1 MIWTLAVLPMALL
14 LLGTPIFAIFLIGAV
29 ATFVLF
35 LSVPPVALHQ
45 IMFGAMENYALLA
58 VPFFIFAGELMS
70 GSGIARRLIVWVLA
84 LIGRIP
90 GSLGVATVGA
100 CTLIGAISGASTA
113 TVAVVGKTLYPGLIR
128 EGYGARFASGLL
140 SSSGSIDIVI
150 PPSIAMIL
158 FGMAAEQSIAK
169 LFAAGVLPGL
179 LIASMMSAYVV
190 ITALRMRLPTRGG
203 FDFARL
209 RAATW
214 DAGPA
219 LLMPVFVLAG
229 IYLGWFSPTEAG
241 GFACLYAILVGR
253 FVYREPRLT
262 RDGKPY
268 ARPGDAIR
276 KFRHY
281 ERRAGRPVFLPIRYA
296 DDFVVLV
303 NGTEEQA
310 RAEKEALAVFL
321 RNEMKLTLSPEK
333 THVTSLTEGFE
344 FLGHRVRLRWDDR
357 WGYWPRIEVPTAR
370 VKDFRHRIKQ
380 HTTRGHTRLS
390 FQEIIDALNPLLL
403 GWGRFYQHCYG
414 AKRVFTRIDYYVWDR
429 LRRWLRKK
437 YPKTP
442 RLVIRRRYWRR
453 LPGRARY
460 RWVDQ
465 SVAIVADL
473 KVGRHDLL
481 KMRMPDYAYLARES
495 PVHNER
501 CTPGSG
507 TGAGETGGGNLD
519 SGASPPRSLKS
530 QRARP

>member
-1 MIWTLAVLPMALL
+1 MIWTLAVLPLALL

-45 IMFGAMENYALLA
+45 IMFGGMENYALLA

-128 EGYGARFASGLL
+128 DGYSVRFASGLL

-158 FGMAAEQSIAK
+158 FGMAAEQSVAK

-179 LIASMMSAYVV
+179 LIAFMMSAYVV
-190 ITALRMRLPTRGG
+190 IMALRMRIPTRGK

-209 RAATW
+209 WAATW

-253 FVYREPRLT
+253 YVYREMSWSDVLEAATQAAIITSQILIIVATAALFSWILT
-262 RDGKPY
+262 
-268 ARPGDAIR
+268 I
-276 KFRHY
+276 
-281 ERRAGRPVFLPIRYA
+281 
-296 DDFVVLV
+296 
-303 NGTEEQA
+303 NGVPQA
-310 RAEKEALAVFL
+310 MTGGL
-321 RNEMKLTLSPEK
+321 
-333 THVTSLTEGFE
+333 TSLNLPPWGFLMAVNVILLIVGC
-344 FLGHRVRLRWDDR
+344 FLDPPSAIIVLTPLFMPLVRALGIDPIHFGIVMTVNIAIGMFTPPFGLNIFVAQSVLGVPLDTIYR
-357 WGYWPRIEVPTAR
+357 GVLPFAVVQIAALLIITYWPGLSLYLTA
-370 VKDFRHRIKQ
+370 
-380 HTTRGHTRLS
+380 
-390 FQEIIDALNPLLL
+390 AL
-403 GWGRFYQHCYG
+403 
-414 AKRVFTRIDYYVWDR
+414 
-429 LRRWLRKK
+429 
-437 YPKTP
+437 
-442 RLVIRRRYWRR
+442 
-453 LPGRARY
+453 
-460 RWVDQ
+460 
-465 SVAIVADL
+465 
-473 KVGRHDLL
+473 
-481 KMRMPDYAYLARES
+481 
-495 PVHNER
+495 
-501 CTPGSG
+501 
-507 TGAGETGGGNLD
+507 
-519 SGASPPRSLKS
+519 
-530 QRARP
+530 

>member
-1 MIWTLAVLPMALL
+1 MIWTLAVLPLALL

-45 IMFGAMENYALLA
+45 IMFGGMENYALLA

-128 EGYGARFASGLL
+128 DGYSVRFASGLL

-158 FGMAAEQSIAK
+158 FGMAAEQSVAK

-179 LIASMMSAYVV
+179 LIAFVMSAYVV
-190 ITALRMRLPTRGG
+190 IMALRMRIPTRGK

-241 GFACLYAILVGR
+241 GFACLYAIVVGR
-253 FVYREPRLT
+253 YVYREMSWSDVLEAATQAAIITSQILIIVATAALFSWILT
-262 RDGKPY
+262 
-268 ARPGDAIR
+268 I
-276 KFRHY
+276 
-281 ERRAGRPVFLPIRYA
+281 
-296 DDFVVLV
+296 
-303 NGTEEQA
+303 NGVPQA
-310 RAEKEALAVFL
+310 MTGGL
-321 RNEMKLTLSPEK
+321 
-333 THVTSLTEGFE
+333 TSLNLPPWGFLMAVNVILLIVGC
-344 FLGHRVRLRWDDR
+344 FLDPTSAIIVLTPLFMPLVRALGIDPIHFGIVMTVNIAIGMFTPPFGLNIFVAQSVLGVPLDTIYR
-357 WGYWPRIEVPTAR
+357 GVLPFAVVQIAALLIITYWPGLSLYLTA
-370 VKDFRHRIKQ
+370 
-380 HTTRGHTRLS
+380 
-390 FQEIIDALNPLLL
+390 AL
-403 GWGRFYQHCYG
+403 
-414 AKRVFTRIDYYVWDR
+414 
-429 LRRWLRKK
+429 
-437 YPKTP
+437 
-442 RLVIRRRYWRR
+442 
-453 LPGRARY
+453 
-460 RWVDQ
+460 
-465 SVAIVADL
+465 
-473 KVGRHDLL
+473 
-481 KMRMPDYAYLARES
+481 
-495 PVHNER
+495 
-501 CTPGSG
+501 
-507 TGAGETGGGNLD
+507 
-519 SGASPPRSLKS
+519 
-530 QRARP
+530 

>member
-14 LLGTPIFAIFLIGAV
+14 LLGTPIFGIFLIGAV

-45 IMFGAMENYALLA
+45 IMFGGMENYALLA

-70 GSGIARRLIVWVLA
+70 SSGIAQRLIVWVLA

-128 EGYGARFASGLL
+128 DGYGVRFASGLV

-179 LIASMMSAYVV
+179 LIAFMMSAYVV
-190 ITALRMRLPTRGG
+190 IMALRMQIPTRGE

-253 FVYREPRLT
+253 YVYREMSWKDVLDAATQAAIITAQILIIVATAALFSWILT
-262 RDGKPY
+262 INGVPQ
-268 ARPGDAIR
+268 AIT
-276 KFRHY
+276 
-281 ERRAGRPVFLPIRYA
+281 GGLTGLNLPPWGFLMAVNVILLIVGCFLDPTSAIIVLTPLFMPLVKALGIDPIHFGIVMTVNIA
-296 DDFVVLV
+296 IGMFTPPFGLNIFVAQSVLGV
-303 NGTEEQA
+303 PLDTIYRGVLPFAVVQIA
-310 RAEKEALAVFL
+310 ALL
-321 RNEMKLTLSPEK
+321 IIT
-333 THVTSLTEGFE
+333 
-344 FLGHRVRLRWDDR
+344 
-357 WGYWPRIEVPTAR
+357 YWPRLSLYLTTA
-370 VKDFRHRIKQ
+370 
-380 HTTRGHTRLS
+380 L
-390 FQEIIDALNPLLL
+390 
-403 GWGRFYQHCYG
+403 
-414 AKRVFTRIDYYVWDR
+414 
-429 LRRWLRKK
+429 
-437 YPKTP
+437 
-442 RLVIRRRYWRR
+442 
-453 LPGRARY
+453 
-460 RWVDQ
+460 
-465 SVAIVADL
+465 
-473 KVGRHDLL
+473 
-481 KMRMPDYAYLARES
+481 
-495 PVHNER
+495 
-501 CTPGSG
+501 
-507 TGAGETGGGNLD
+507 
-519 SGASPPRSLKS
+519 
-530 QRARP
+530 

>member
-1 MIWTLAVLPMALL
+1 MIWTLAVLPIALL
-14 LLGTPIFAIFLIGAV
+14 LLGTPIFGIFLFGAV

-45 IMFGAMENYALLA
+45 VMFGGMENYALLA

-128 EGYGARFASGLL
+128 DGYSVRFASGLL

-179 LIASMMSAYVV
+179 LIAFMMSAYVV
-190 ITALRMRLPTRGG
+190 IMALRMRIPTRGK

-253 FVYREPRLT
+253 YVYREMGWRDVLEAATQAAIITAQILIIVATAALFSWILT
-262 RDGKPY
+262 INGVPQ
-268 ARPGDAIR
+268 AITGELTALNLPPWG
-276 KFRHY
+276 FLMAVNVILLIVGCFLDPTSAIIVLTPLFMPLV
-281 ERRAGRPVFLPIRYA
+281 RALGIDPIHFGIVMTVNIAIGMFTPPFGLNIFVAQSVLGVPLDTIYRGVLPFA
-296 DDFVVLV
+296 VV
-303 NGTEEQA
+303 QIA
-310 RAEKEALAVFL
+310 ALL
-321 RNEMKLTLSPEK
+321 IIT
-333 THVTSLTEGFE
+333 
-344 FLGHRVRLRWDDR
+344 
-357 WGYWPRIEVPTAR
+357 YWPGLSLYLTA
-370 VKDFRHRIKQ
+370 
-380 HTTRGHTRLS
+380 
-390 FQEIIDALNPLLL
+390 AL
-403 GWGRFYQHCYG
+403 
-414 AKRVFTRIDYYVWDR
+414 
-429 LRRWLRKK
+429 
-437 YPKTP
+437 
-442 RLVIRRRYWRR
+442 
-453 LPGRARY
+453 
-460 RWVDQ
+460 
-465 SVAIVADL
+465 
-473 KVGRHDLL
+473 
-481 KMRMPDYAYLARES
+481 
-495 PVHNER
+495 
-501 CTPGSG
+501 
-507 TGAGETGGGNLD
+507 
-519 SGASPPRSLKS
+519 
-530 QRARP
+530 

>member
-1 MIWTLAVLPMALL
+1 MIWTLAVLPIALL

-45 IMFGAMENYALLA
+45 IMFGGMENYALLA

-128 EGYGARFASGLL
+128 DGYSVRFASGLL

-158 FGMAAEQSIAK
+158 FGMAAEQSVAK

-179 LIASMMSAYVV
+179 LIAFMMSAYVV
-190 ITALRMRLPTRGG
+190 IMALRMRIPTRGK

-253 FVYREPRLT
+253 YVYREMSWSDVLEAATQAAIITAQILIIVATAALFSWILT
-262 RDGKPY
+262 INGVPQAMAGWLTGLNLPPWGFLMAVNVILLIVGCFLDPTS
-268 ARPGDAIR
+268 AIIVLTPL
-276 KFRHY
+276 FMPLV
-281 ERRAGRPVFLPIRYA
+281 RALGVDPIHFGIVMTVNIAIGMFTPPFGLNIFVAQSVLGVPLDTIYRGVLPFA
-296 DDFVVLV
+296 VV
-303 NGTEEQA
+303 QIA
-310 RAEKEALAVFL
+310 ALL
-321 RNEMKLTLSPEK
+321 IIT
-333 THVTSLTEGFE
+333 
-344 FLGHRVRLRWDDR
+344 
-357 WGYWPRIEVPTAR
+357 YWPGLSLYLTA
-370 VKDFRHRIKQ
+370 
-380 HTTRGHTRLS
+380 
-390 FQEIIDALNPLLL
+390 PL
-403 GWGRFYQHCYG
+403 
-414 AKRVFTRIDYYVWDR
+414 
-429 LRRWLRKK
+429 
-437 YPKTP
+437 
-442 RLVIRRRYWRR
+442 
-453 LPGRARY
+453 
-460 RWVDQ
+460 
-465 SVAIVADL
+465 
-473 KVGRHDLL
+473 
-481 KMRMPDYAYLARES
+481 
-495 PVHNER
+495 
-501 CTPGSG
+501 
-507 TGAGETGGGNLD
+507 
-519 SGASPPRSLKS
+519 
-530 QRARP
+530 

>member
-1 MIWTLAVLPMALL
+1 MIWTLAVLPLALL

-45 IMFGAMENYALLA
+45 IMFGGMENYALLA

-128 EGYGARFASGLL
+128 DGYSVRFASGLL

-158 FGMAAEQSIAK
+158 FGMAAEQSVAK

-179 LIASMMSAYVV
+179 LIAFMMSAYVV
-190 ITALRMRLPTRGG
+190 IMALRMRIPTRGK

-241 GFACLYAILVGR
+241 GFACLYAIVVGR
-253 FVYREPRLT
+253 YVYREMSWSDVLEAATQAAIITSQILIIVATAALFSWILT
-262 RDGKPY
+262 
-268 ARPGDAIR
+268 I
-276 KFRHY
+276 
-281 ERRAGRPVFLPIRYA
+281 
-296 DDFVVLV
+296 
-303 NGTEEQA
+303 NGVPQA
-310 RAEKEALAVFL
+310 MSGGL
-321 RNEMKLTLSPEK
+321 
-333 THVTSLTEGFE
+333 TSLNLPPWGFLMAVNVILLVVGC
-344 FLGHRVRLRWDDR
+344 FLDPTSAIIVLTPLFMPLVRALGIDPIHFGIVMTVNIAIGMFTPPFGLNIFVAQSVLGVPLDTIYR
-357 WGYWPRIEVPTAR
+357 GVLPFAVVQIAALLIITYWPGLSLYLTA
-370 VKDFRHRIKQ
+370 
-380 HTTRGHTRLS
+380 
-390 FQEIIDALNPLLL
+390 AL
-403 GWGRFYQHCYG
+403 
-414 AKRVFTRIDYYVWDR
+414 
-429 LRRWLRKK
+429 
-437 YPKTP
+437 
-442 RLVIRRRYWRR
+442 
-453 LPGRARY
+453 
-460 RWVDQ
+460 
-465 SVAIVADL
+465 
-473 KVGRHDLL
+473 
-481 KMRMPDYAYLARES
+481 
-495 PVHNER
+495 
-501 CTPGSG
+501 
-507 TGAGETGGGNLD
+507 
-519 SGASPPRSLKS
+519 
-530 QRARP
+530 

>member
-14 LLGTPIFAIFLIGAV
+14 LLGTPIFGIFLIGAV

-45 IMFGAMENYALLA
+45 IMFGGMENYALLA

-70 GSGIARRLIVWVLA
+70 GSGIAQRLIVWVLA

-128 EGYGARFASGLL
+128 DGYGVRFASGLV

-179 LIASMMSAYVV
+179 LIAFMMSAYVV
-190 ITALRMRLPTRGG
+190 IMAMRMRVPTRGE

-253 FVYREPRLT
+253 YVYREMSWKDVLDAATQAAIITAQILIIVATAALFSWILT
-262 RDGKPY
+262 INGVPQAITDGLTGLNLPPWGFLMAVNVILLIVGCFLDPTSAIIVLTPLFMPLVKALGIDPIHFGIVMTVNIAIGMFTPPFGLNIFV
-268 ARPGDAIR
+268 ARSVLGVPLDTIYRG
-276 KFRHY
+276 
-281 ERRAGRPVFLPIRYA
+281 VLPFA
-296 DDFVVLV
+296 VV
-303 NGTEEQA
+303 QIA
-310 RAEKEALAVFL
+310 ALL
-321 RNEMKLTLSPEK
+321 IIT
-333 THVTSLTEGFE
+333 
-344 FLGHRVRLRWDDR
+344 
-357 WGYWPRIEVPTAR
+357 YWPGLSLYFTTA
-370 VKDFRHRIKQ
+370 
-380 HTTRGHTRLS
+380 L
-390 FQEIIDALNPLLL
+390 
-403 GWGRFYQHCYG
+403 
-414 AKRVFTRIDYYVWDR
+414 
-429 LRRWLRKK
+429 
-437 YPKTP
+437 
-442 RLVIRRRYWRR
+442 
-453 LPGRARY
+453 
-460 RWVDQ
+460 
-465 SVAIVADL
+465 
-473 KVGRHDLL
+473 
-481 KMRMPDYAYLARES
+481 
-495 PVHNER
+495 
-501 CTPGSG
+501 
-507 TGAGETGGGNLD
+507 
-519 SGASPPRSLKS
+519 
-530 QRARP
+530 

>member
-1 MIWTLAVLPMALL
+1 MIWTLAVLPLALL

-45 IMFGAMENYALLA
+45 IMFGGMENYALLA

-128 EGYGARFASGLL
+128 DGYSVRFASGLL

-158 FGMAAEQSIAK
+158 FGMAAEQSVAK

-179 LIASMMSAYVV
+179 LIAFMMSAYVV
-190 ITALRMRLPTRGG
+190 IMALRMRIPTRGK

-241 GFACLYAILVGR
+241 GFACLYAIVVGR
-253 FVYREPRLT
+253 YVYREMSWSDVLEAATQAAIITSQILIIVATAALFSWILT
-262 RDGKPY
+262 
-268 ARPGDAIR
+268 I
-276 KFRHY
+276 
-281 ERRAGRPVFLPIRYA
+281 
-296 DDFVVLV
+296 
-303 NGTEEQA
+303 NGVPQA
-310 RAEKEALAVFL
+310 MTGGL
-321 RNEMKLTLSPEK
+321 
-333 THVTSLTEGFE
+333 TSLNLPPWGFLMAVNVILMIVGC
-344 FLGHRVRLRWDDR
+344 FLDPTSAIIVLTPLFMPLVRTLGIDPIHFGIVMTVNIAIGMFTPPFGLNIFVAQSVLGVPLDTIYR
-357 WGYWPRIEVPTAR
+357 GVLPFAVVQIAALLIITYWPGLSLYLTA
-370 VKDFRHRIKQ
+370 
-380 HTTRGHTRLS
+380 
-390 FQEIIDALNPLLL
+390 AL
-403 GWGRFYQHCYG
+403 
-414 AKRVFTRIDYYVWDR
+414 
-429 LRRWLRKK
+429 
-437 YPKTP
+437 
-442 RLVIRRRYWRR
+442 
-453 LPGRARY
+453 
-460 RWVDQ
+460 
-465 SVAIVADL
+465 
-473 KVGRHDLL
+473 
-481 KMRMPDYAYLARES
+481 
-495 PVHNER
+495 
-501 CTPGSG
+501 
-507 TGAGETGGGNLD
+507 
-519 SGASPPRSLKS
+519 
-530 QRARP
+530 

>member
-1 MIWTLAVLPMALL
+1 MIWTLAVLPLALL

-45 IMFGAMENYALLA
+45 IMFGGMENYALLA

-128 EGYGARFASGLL
+128 DGYSVRFASGLL

-158 FGMAAEQSIAK
+158 FGMAAEQSVAK

-179 LIASMMSAYVV
+179 LIAFMMSAYVV
-190 ITALRMRLPTRGG
+190 IMALRMRIPTRGK
-203 FDFARL
+203 FDFAQL

-253 FVYREPRLT
+253 YVYREMSWSDVLEAATQAAIITAQILIIVATAALFSWILTINGVPQAMTGRLT
-262 RDGKPY
+262 SLNLPPWGFLMAVNVILLIVGCFLDPTS
-268 ARPGDAIR
+268 AIIVLTPLFMPLVR
-276 KFRHY
+276 TLGIDPIHFGIVMTVNIAIGMFTPPFGLNIFVAQSVLGVPLDTIYR
-281 ERRAGRPVFLPIRYA
+281 GVLPFA
-296 DDFVVLV
+296 VV
-303 NGTEEQA
+303 QIA
-310 RAEKEALAVFL
+310 ALL
-321 RNEMKLTLSPEK
+321 IIT
-333 THVTSLTEGFE
+333 
-344 FLGHRVRLRWDDR
+344 
-357 WGYWPRIEVPTAR
+357 YWPGLSLYLTA
-370 VKDFRHRIKQ
+370 
-380 HTTRGHTRLS
+380 
-390 FQEIIDALNPLLL
+390 AL
-403 GWGRFYQHCYG
+403 
-414 AKRVFTRIDYYVWDR
+414 
-429 LRRWLRKK
+429 
-437 YPKTP
+437 
-442 RLVIRRRYWRR
+442 
-453 LPGRARY
+453 
-460 RWVDQ
+460 
-465 SVAIVADL
+465 
-473 KVGRHDLL
+473 
-481 KMRMPDYAYLARES
+481 
-495 PVHNER
+495 
-501 CTPGSG
+501 
-507 TGAGETGGGNLD
+507 
-519 SGASPPRSLKS
+519 
-530 QRARP
+530 

>member
-1 MIWTLAVLPMALL
+1 MIWTLAVLPLALL

-45 IMFGAMENYALLA
+45 IMFGGMENYALLA

-128 EGYGARFASGLL
+128 DGYSVRFASGLL

-158 FGMAAEQSIAK
+158 FGMAAEQSVAK

-179 LIASMMSAYVV
+179 LIAFMMSAYVV
-190 ITALRMRLPTRGG
+190 IMALRMRIPTRGK

-253 FVYREPRLT
+253 YVYREMSWKDVLDAATQAAIITAQILIIVATAALFSWILT
-262 RDGKPY
+262 INGVPQ
-268 ARPGDAIR
+268 AITGGLTGLNLPPWG
-276 KFRHY
+276 FLM
-281 ERRAGRPVFLPIRYA
+281 AVNVILLIVGCFLDPTSAIIVLTPLFMPPVKALGIDPIHFGIVMTVNIAIGMFTPPFGLNIFVAQSVLGVPLDIIYRGVLPFA
-296 DDFVVLV
+296 VV
-303 NGTEEQA
+303 QIA
-310 RAEKEALAVFL
+310 ALL
-321 RNEMKLTLSPEK
+321 IIT
-333 THVTSLTEGFE
+333 
-344 FLGHRVRLRWDDR
+344 
-357 WGYWPRIEVPTAR
+357 YWPGLSLYLTA
-370 VKDFRHRIKQ
+370 
-380 HTTRGHTRLS
+380 L
-390 FQEIIDALNPLLL
+390 
-403 GWGRFYQHCYG
+403 
-414 AKRVFTRIDYYVWDR
+414 
-429 LRRWLRKK
+429 
-437 YPKTP
+437 
-442 RLVIRRRYWRR
+442 
-453 LPGRARY
+453 
-460 RWVDQ
+460 
-465 SVAIVADL
+465 
-473 KVGRHDLL
+473 
-481 KMRMPDYAYLARES
+481 
-495 PVHNER
+495 
-501 CTPGSG
+501 
-507 TGAGETGGGNLD
+507 
-519 SGASPPRSLKS
+519 
-530 QRARP
+530 

>member
-14 LLGTPIFAIFLIGAV
+14 LLGTPIFGIFLIGAV

-45 IMFGAMENYALLA
+45 IMFGGMENYALLA

-70 GSGIARRLIVWVLA
+70 SSGIAQRLIVWVLA

-128 EGYGARFASGLL
+128 DGYGVRFASGLL

-179 LIASMMSAYVV
+179 LIAFMMSAYVV
-190 ITALRMRLPTRGG
+190 IMALRMRVPTRGE
-203 FDFARL
+203 FEFARL

-253 FVYREPRLT
+253 YVYREMSWKDVLDAATQSAIITAQILIIVATAALFAWILT
-262 RDGKPY
+262 INGVPQ
-268 ARPGDAIR
+268 AIT
-276 KFRHY
+276 
-281 ERRAGRPVFLPIRYA
+281 GGLTGLNLPPWGFLMAVNVILLIVGCFLDPTSAIIVLTPLFMPLVKALGIDPIHFGIVMTVNIA
-296 DDFVVLV
+296 IGMFTPPFGLNIFVAQSVLGV
-303 NGTEEQA
+303 PLDTIYRGVLPFAVVQIA
-310 RAEKEALAVFL
+310 ALL
-321 RNEMKLTLSPEK
+321 IIT
-333 THVTSLTEGFE
+333 
-344 FLGHRVRLRWDDR
+344 
-357 WGYWPRIEVPTAR
+357 YWPGLSLYLTTA
-370 VKDFRHRIKQ
+370 
-380 HTTRGHTRLS
+380 L
-390 FQEIIDALNPLLL
+390 
-403 GWGRFYQHCYG
+403 
-414 AKRVFTRIDYYVWDR
+414 
-429 LRRWLRKK
+429 
-437 YPKTP
+437 
-442 RLVIRRRYWRR
+442 
-453 LPGRARY
+453 
-460 RWVDQ
+460 
-465 SVAIVADL
+465 
-473 KVGRHDLL
+473 
-481 KMRMPDYAYLARES
+481 
-495 PVHNER
+495 
-501 CTPGSG
+501 
-507 TGAGETGGGNLD
+507 
-519 SGASPPRSLKS
+519 
-530 QRARP
+530 

>member
-1 MIWTLAVLPMALL
+1 MIWTLAVLPIALL

-45 IMFGAMENYALLA
+45 IMFGGMENYALLA

-128 EGYGARFASGLL
+128 DGYSVRFASGLL

-158 FGMAAEQSIAK
+158 FGMAAEQSVAK

-179 LIASMMSAYVV
+179 LIAFMMSAYVV
-190 ITALRMRLPTRGG
+190 IMALRMRIPTRGK

-253 FVYREPRLT
+253 YVYREMSWRDVLEAATQAAIITSQILIIVATAALFSWILT
-262 RDGKPY
+262 INGVPQAMTGWLTGLNLPPWGFLMAVNVILLIVGCFLDPTS
-268 ARPGDAIR
+268 AIIVLTPLFMPLVR
-276 KFRHY
+276 VLGVDPIHFGIVMTVNIAIGMFTPPFGLNIFVAQSVLGVPLDTIYR
-281 ERRAGRPVFLPIRYA
+281 GVLPFA
-296 DDFVVLV
+296 VV
-303 NGTEEQA
+303 QIA
-310 RAEKEALAVFL
+310 ALL
-321 RNEMKLTLSPEK
+321 IIT
-333 THVTSLTEGFE
+333 
-344 FLGHRVRLRWDDR
+344 
-357 WGYWPRIEVPTAR
+357 YWPGLSLYLTA
-370 VKDFRHRIKQ
+370 
-380 HTTRGHTRLS
+380 
-390 FQEIIDALNPLLL
+390 PL
-403 GWGRFYQHCYG
+403 
-414 AKRVFTRIDYYVWDR
+414 
-429 LRRWLRKK
+429 
-437 YPKTP
+437 
-442 RLVIRRRYWRR
+442 
-453 LPGRARY
+453 
-460 RWVDQ
+460 
-465 SVAIVADL
+465 
-473 KVGRHDLL
+473 
-481 KMRMPDYAYLARES
+481 
-495 PVHNER
+495 
-501 CTPGSG
+501 
-507 TGAGETGGGNLD
+507 
-519 SGASPPRSLKS
+519 
-530 QRARP
+530 